1 MTTEENKKKTDEA
14 INLIVIEK
22 LGKWRCDNQIND
34 EDGKMLFKEQQ
45 VYEEGDDRGE
55 VEEGDIA
62 ICLFNE
68 LGYRTYLF
76 NKQVID
82 NFTEL

>member
-1 MTTEENKKKTDEA
+1 M
-14 INLIVIEK
+14 
-22 LGKWRCDNQIND
+22 KWRCDNQIND
-34 EDGKMLFKEQQ
+34 EDGKVLFEEQQ
-45 VYEEGDDRGE
+45 VYCEGDDRGD

-76 NKQVID
+76 NEQVTN
-82 NFTEL
+82 NFTEM